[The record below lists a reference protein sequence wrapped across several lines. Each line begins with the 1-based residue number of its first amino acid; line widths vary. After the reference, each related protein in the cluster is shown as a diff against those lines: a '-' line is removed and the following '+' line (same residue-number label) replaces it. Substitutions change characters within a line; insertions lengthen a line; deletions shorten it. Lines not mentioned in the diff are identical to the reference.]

1 MSFKKINLYLV
12 IFFAL
17 ILGILT
23 DYLFFGKLVGIS
35 FFIFNL
41 AIISF
46 VLILTRKF
54 GKRIS
59 KTQCFVLVLVV
70 LFSFCL
76 FLRSNSFLSF
86 FNFYGSLYLLF
97 LFFALFLSGS
107 ILNFSFAKYITLPLS
122 FFVKS
127 FPEAKRFI
135 EKCKSMVP
143 ENNKVGSKEFR
154 SVVRG
159 IIIAIPFLVIFSM
172 LLSSADQVF
181 QSYLNKFIGVDLDF
195 EIVLRALKIIIVSY
209 LFLGIFSKITKGSD
223 RSSEPTLEAE
233 NLKDSNPDPESAVY
247 RTEDLK
253 VAIENKSSGF
263 IEAATVLVLIEALF
277 LLFIAIQFF
286 YLFGGKEYVWGIN
299 EYVTY
304 SEYAKKGFYEL
315 ICVSIISFVLIYVI
329 DVSGKRKTFKE
340 KKIFKILGSVLILE
354 ISVIIYSAWT
364 RMACYV
370 EGYGLTLSRFL
381 VFAFLFWIFFTF
393 SVFLYKILLEKRK
406 EFFFLAIFCFSVVF
420 WIGINILNPDA
431 FVARKNIERL
441 SQGKNIDHYYLS
453 RLSIDAI
460 PETVKIFQTDVNE
473 EVKMEVAE
481 DLYFYC
487 DFLFGD
493 RYYFMGPTWKEEPIS
508 FKKKLENIEKRQN
521 KSWQSFNVSEKKA
534 LLALKENYQEI
545 VKYQS
550 KYFKKQAQECWEEI
564 KDYDTKW
571 GHEKEMC
578 EMYEKKAKLKE

>member
-1 MSFKKINLYLV
+1 
-12 IFFAL
+12 
-17 ILGILT
+17 
-23 DYLFFGKLVGIS
+23 
-35 FFIFNL
+35 
-41 AIISF
+41 
-46 VLILTRKF
+46 
-54 GKRIS
+54 
-59 KTQCFVLVLVV
+59 
-70 LFSFCL
+70 FS
-76 FLRSNSFLSF
+76 
-86 FNFYGSLYLLF
+86 
-97 LFFALFLSGS
+97 
-107 ILNFSFAKYITLPLS
+107 KYIILPLS
-122 FFVKS
+122 FFVRS
-127 FPEAKRFI
+127 FPEAKRFV
-135 EKCKSMVP
+135 EKCKSMIP
-143 ENNKVGSKEFR
+143 ENNKAGSKEFR
-154 SVVRG
+154 SVVKG
-159 IIIAIPFLVIFSM
+159 IIIAIPFLIIFSM

-181 QSYLNKFIGVDLDF
+181 QSYLNKFIRFDLNF
-195 EIVLRALKIIIVSY
+195 EIIIRILKIAIVSY

-233 NLKDSNPDPESAVY
+233 NSKDSNPDSESAVY
-247 RTEDLK
+247 QTEDLE
-253 VAIENKSSGF
+253 VATENKSSGF

-277 LLFIAIQFF
+277 LLFIIIQFF

-315 ICVSIISFVLIYVI
+315 ICVSIISFILIYTI

-340 KKIFKILGSVLILE
+340 KKIFKILGAVLILE
-354 ISVIIYSAWT
+354 ISIIIYSAWT
-364 RMACYV
+364 RMVVYV

-393 SVFLYKILLEKRK
+393 SIFLYKILLEKRK
-406 EFFFLAIFCFSVVF
+406 EFFLLAVFCFSVVS
-420 WIGINILNPDA
+420 WIGINVLNPDA

-441 SQGKNIDHYYLS
+441 SQGNNIDHYYLS
-453 RLSIDAI
+453 HLSIDAI
-460 PETVKIFQTDVNE
+460 PETVKIFQMNVSE
-473 EVKMEVAE
+473 EIKMEVAE

-487 DFLFGD
+487 DFSFRD
-493 RYYFMGPTWKEEPIS
+493 RYYFMGPSWEEEPIS

-521 KSWQSFNVSEKKA
+521 KNWQSFNISEKKA

-578 EMYEKKAKLKE
+578 EMYEKKAKLEE

>member
-1 MSFKKINLYLV
+1 MSFKKINLYLI

-17 ILGILT
+17 ILGFLT
-23 DYLFFGKLVGIS
+23 DYLFFGKSVGIS

-59 KTQCFVLVLVV
+59 KIQCFILALVV

-97 LFFALFLSGS
+97 LFFALFLSRS
-107 ILNFSFAKYITLPLS
+107 ILNFSFSKYITLPLS

-159 IIIAIPFLVIFSM
+159 IIIAIPLLFIFSM

-223 RSSEPTLEAE
+223 RSSEPILEAE
-233 NLKDSNPDPESAVY
+233 SLKDLNPDPESAVCQ
-247 RTEDLK
+247 TEDLE
-253 VAIENKSSGF
+253 VATENKSSGF

-329 DVSGKRKTFKE
+329 DVFGKRKTFKE

-460 PETVKIFQTDVNE
+460 PETVKIFQTDVGE

-487 DFLFGD
+487 DFFFRD
-493 RYYFMGPTWKEEPIS
+493 RYSFMGPTWEEEPIS
-508 FKKKLENIEKRQN
+508 FKKKLENVEKRQN
-521 KSWQSFNVSEKKA
+521 KNWQSFNISEKKA

-550 KYFKKQAQECWEEI
+550 KYFKKQAQECLEEV
-564 KDYDTKW
+564 KNYSTEW
-571 GHEKEMC
+571 GYEKEMC
-578 EMYEKKAKLKE
+578 EMYEKKAELEE